1 MADDE
6 FNEDVG
12 YEKFAQSIYQTLL
25 DNEDIKPTKVQ
36 HNVDLLGRSGCK
48 HQIDVY
54 WEYEIA
60 GIIHRVAIECK
71 NYNTSNIS
79 IGRVRDFFAALTDIG
94 NISGIFVCKS
104 NYQSGAIKFA
114 DFYGINLKFLRV
126 PTDED
131 WQGRI
136 QTIQIN
142 LSSIHFDI
150 KSRLTNFDNDWF
162 KRTYPNPSTNM
173 SFQIKGMNKDILI
186 KDSAGNKIT
195 DMFELDNKLPHEWKE
210 ERNKEHEY
218 KYTDAYMDI
227 EGLGPVKLLSIKY
240 TYDVLTTDPEV
251 ITISG
256 KETAKA
262 ILKDVKTGTIKFFDK
277 DGNIK

>member
-6 FNEDVG
+6 VNEDVG

-60 GIIHRVAIECK
+60 GIVHRVAIECK

-104 NYQSGAIKFA
+104 
-114 DFYGINLKFLRV
+114 
-126 PTDED
+126 
-131 WQGRI
+131 
-136 QTIQIN
+136 
-142 LSSIHFDI
+142 
-150 KSRLTNFDNDWF
+150 
-162 KRTYPNPSTNM
+162 
-173 SFQIKGMNKDILI
+173 
-186 KDSAGNKIT
+186 
-195 DMFELDNKLPHEWKE
+195 
-210 ERNKEHEY
+210 
-218 KYTDAYMDI
+218 
-227 EGLGPVKLLSIKY
+227 
-240 TYDVLTTDPEV
+240 
-251 ITISG
+251 
-256 KETAKA
+256 
-262 ILKDVKTGTIKFFDK
+262 
-277 DGNIK
+277 